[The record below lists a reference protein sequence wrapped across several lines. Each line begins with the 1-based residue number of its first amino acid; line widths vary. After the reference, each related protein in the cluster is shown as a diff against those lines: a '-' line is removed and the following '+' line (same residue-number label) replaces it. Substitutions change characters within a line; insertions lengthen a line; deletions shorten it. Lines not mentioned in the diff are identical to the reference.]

1 MIGMILWS
9 VIVTDTWQ
17 LSRCNRWIGKQQSIV
32 NTSMRKPI
40 VGKKGKTKES
50 GQQNLWLMYRKSPHC
65 NNWSHFYKNSQA
77 VEHFPK
83 YFAANIKS
91 FLLEKQTASVQ
102 KQVLVSRDSRRKL
115 SHCNQTFLFHHNMNS
130 LLKTRERKLGLV
142 QDIRPFVIFDH
153 KKEWIRG
160 KTKKWKLE
168 TSVAVSLITITFSP
182 SLVGQGKYLRET
194 PSIIKTHNKHDYN
207 CNHNLLTLKKVY
219 NSFVFL
225 CFMKN

>member
-1 MIGMILWS
+1 MRMILWS

-40 VGKKGKTKES
+40 VGEKGKTKES

-65 NNWSHFYKNSQA
+65 NNWSHFLQRESGSRALPEFFCWKYQKFFAGKTND
-77 VEHFPK
+77 FCPK
-83 YFAANIKS
+83 Q
-91 FLLEKQTASVQ
+91 L
-102 KQVLVSRDSRRKL
+102 LVSRDSRRKL
-115 SHCNQTFLFHHNMNS
+115 SHCNQTFLFHCKMNS

-142 QDIRPFVIFDH
+142 QDIKPFVIFDH
-153 KKEWIRG
+153 KKEWLRE

-207 CNHNLLTLKKVY
+207 CNHNLLTLEKVY